1 MRYHNYER
9 VLKSRQ
15 ITFARFSEMVRL
27 TKSVE
32 QILPLEKYY
41 VIG

>member
-15 ITFARFSEMVRL
+15 ITFARFSEIVRV
-27 TKSVE
+27 TQSIE